1 MKHYRRF
8 KMRFIGFLL
17 FTATIILMIMG
28 CSGTDTSTAPEMESH
43 GNYSSEHAV
52 WGVFDLSWDGVSDKM
67 TVSQNR
73 QLAGYYNVTPM
84 LTHQHITIYITGWDP
99 VGKIMTLDVT
109 LTNPVDLDG
118 YDVRGIITNA
128 FDAVLVNPDDY
139 TKLFDFNSPPVANP
153 FRAFAKDET
162 NRKFW
167 GNYADPD
174 QYIKTETF
182 EIYFPDVINAV
193 YVVSAA
199 WPDNAPE
206 PYDIVDIQQSGT
218 LYETSGS
225 IDVTIEVLDWQ
236 DVTAYD
242 VVIEANPVT
251 VNDVHLTQADATHW
265 EATITNDGGVSAGE
279 YEVWVAAYDEGVSY
293 ALYNKFTIEV
303 KPDIPPWEWGDPILI
318 SGETGVDE
326 ILPRIALLDDE
337 YWIIYSEGTGV
348 VGRNSTDGG
357 YIWSAPTTIGT
368 YEDIDTIH
376 AVVGGDDGIYIQ
388 YQHSY
393 EKYTYI
399 SKYDGTSWEPPVET
413 SYHALTTQPWSC
425 DLGIGAD
432 GYIYDMTTGG
442 WSSLGF
448 RSDVAYEITAWTS
461 DPIESFYNG
470 VYSINDGFVQQA
482 TTPKFFFVHDDTD
495 LNYAWYDGG
504 WDKASAWITGDDAFI
519 EPAIAPETDSPYH
532 GVIGIDKGT
541 SYDIEY
547 FRYDSWPPSAPHT
560 VSLANGLAEEPV
572 FHSISVKGDI
582 VSILYDA
589 DGEIRY
595 VESNDGGDNFDPDV
609 VLGGGGGSGGCAYSH
624 IRFDANAQKIVA
636 VYGVMEG
643 GDYNIYARIKS

>member
-1 MKHYRRF
+1 MKHYWRF

-28 CSGTDTSTAPEMESH
+28 CSSAGTSTAPETESH
-43 GNYSSEHAV
+43 RSYSSEHVV
-52 WGVFDLSWDGVSDKM
+52 WGAFDLSWDGVSDKM
-67 TVSQNR
+67 AVSQSR
-73 QLAGYYNVTPM
+73 QLAGHYNITSM
-84 LTHQHITIYITGWDP
+84 LSDHHITIYITGWDP

-109 LTNPVDLDG
+109 LENPVDLDG
-118 YDVRGIITNA
+118 YDVRGVITNA
-128 FDAVLVNPDDY
+128 GNAVLVNPDDY
-139 TKLFDFNSPPVANP
+139 TKLFDFNDPPVANP
-153 FRAFAKDET
+153 FRAYAKDET

-167 GNYADPD
+167 GNYAEPD

-182 EIYFPDVINAV
+182 EMYFPDIIYAIYFVT
-193 YVVSAA
+193 AA
-199 WPDNAPE
+199 WPGNAPE

-265 EATITNDGGVSAGE
+265 ETTITNTGGVLAGE

-303 KPDIPPWEWGDPILI
+303 VEDLPPWGWGDPILI
-318 SGETGVDE
+318 SGETSVDE

-337 YWIIYSEGTGV
+337 YWVIYTEGTAA

-357 YIWSAPTTIGT
+357 YTWSAPTTIGT
-368 YEDIDTIH
+368 YAGIDTIH
-376 AVVGGDDGIYIQ
+376 AVVGGDNGVYIQ
-388 YQHSY
+388 YQHSNA
-393 EKYTYI
+393 KYTYV
-399 SKYDGTSWEPPVET
+399 SKYNGTSWEPPVET

-432 GYIYDMTTGG
+432 GHLYDMTTGD
-442 WSSLGF
+442 WSTFGF
-448 RSDVAYEITAWTS
+448 RSNFAYEITTWTS

-482 TTPKFFFVHDDTD
+482 TTPKFFFIHDDTN

-504 WDKASAWITGDDAFI
+504 WDKASAMTGTDTLI

-532 GVIGIDKGT
+532 GVIGIDKGA
-541 SYDIEY
+541 SYDVEY
-547 FRYDSWPPSAPHT
+547 FRYDSWPPSTAYI
-560 VSLANGLAEEPV
+560 VSLATGLTEKPV

-589 DGEIRY
+589 DGEVRY
-595 VESNDGGDNFDPDV
+595 AESNDGGDNFDADV
-609 VLGGGGGSGGCAYSH
+609 VLGAGVCAYSH
-624 IRFDANAQKIVA
+624 IRHDPNAQKIIA
-636 VYGVMEG
+636 VYGVMES